1 MKETVSISSLL
12 RTRLQFFAVTNAMQA
27 TTSSNYEWLIA
38 GKDIF
43 PALLAGIDAAQ
54 TSVRLEIYIF
64 QESPLAQRFL
74 AALIR
79 ARQRG
84 TEVRVL
90 IDAVGSLTLPNSFWD
105 PLRKAGGVVR
115 IFNPVALRRFWIR
128 NHRKL
133 LVCDDHIAFIG
144 GFNVAPEY
152 EGDGVTSG
160 WCDVGLKVAGPL
172 VEQLALSFEE
182 MFDRADFQHKR
193 FIRPLR
199 FRSKK
204 HKKFPAEQLLFS
216 GPGRGSNHLKRALE
230 LDLAHARNV
239 QLTIPY
245 FLPPRRLR
253 RKLLQVV
260 QRGGKV
266 QLILPGKS
274 DVALSLLAG
283 QSLYRRFLDGNVE
296 IYEYQPQILHAK
308 IIVIDNI
315 VYVGSSNLDPR
326 SLHINYEL
334 MLRLEH
340 RELAEAAR
348 KMFLCNLKHSKQI
361 TAEDWR
367 KSRTLWRRLKQR
379 WAYFLLNHVD
389 PYFARRLWRTL
400 PH

>member
-1 MKETVSISSLL
+1 
-12 RTRLQFFAVTNAMQA
+12 
-27 TTSSNYEWLIA
+27 LIA

-199 FRSKK
+199 FRSRSSPPNSSC
-204 HKKFPAEQLLFS
+204 F
-216 GPGRGSNHLKRALE
+216 PGR
-230 LDLAHARNV
+230 
-239 QLTIPY
+239 
-245 FLPPRRLR
+245 
-253 RKLLQVV
+253 
-260 QRGGKV
+260 
-266 QLILPGKS
+266 
-274 DVALSLLAG
+274 AG
-283 QSLYRRFLDGNVE
+283 E
-296 IYEYQPQILHAK
+296 A
-308 IIVIDNI
+308 II
-315 VYVGSSNLDPR
+315 
-326 SLHINYEL
+326 
-334 MLRLEH
+334 
-340 RELAEAAR
+340 
-348 KMFLCNLKHSKQI
+348 
-361 TAEDWR
+361 
-367 KSRTLWRRLKQR
+367 
-379 WAYFLLNHVD
+379 
-389 PYFARRLWRTL
+389 
-400 PH
+400 